1 MGVEMTAS
9 RDFTLDKYRVLCE
22 SVLSNGYT
30 AYTVYNY
37 LSKKP
42 ESNSVIMRHDVD
54 RKPENARRV
63 RMVELDQKVMEC
75 EY

>member
-1 MGVEMTAS
+1 MRVEMKAS
-9 RDFTLDKYRVLCE
+9 RDFTLDKYGVLCE
-22 SVLSNGYT
+22 SILSNGYT

-42 ESNSVIMRHDVD
+42 ESNSVIMRHDID
-54 RKPENARRV
+54 RKPGNAV
-63 RMVELDQKVMEC
+63 KMRMVELDQKVMGC